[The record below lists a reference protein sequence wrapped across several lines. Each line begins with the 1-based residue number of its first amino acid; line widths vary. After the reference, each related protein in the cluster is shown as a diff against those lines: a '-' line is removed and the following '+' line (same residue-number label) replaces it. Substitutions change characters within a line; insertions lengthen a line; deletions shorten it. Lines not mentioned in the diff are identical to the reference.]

1 MGLRWK
7 IALALA
13 AISLVA
19 TTAVGVIG
27 YRSTSTRLVEEI
39 DRSMQAATSQLI
51 GQTFGGRVEVP
62 NRALLDVYSVR
73 VLDRF
78 GGVVGSSF
86 DKEFPI
92 DDTAKGLIGVPRTI
106 ERGTFDIE
114 GANYRVH
121 TIGLG
126 GGAVQVV
133 RSLDEV
139 DAVLDDLRRRTALL
153 VVLVAV
159 AAAAVGS
166 LIAGTVAAPL
176 RRLTRAA
183 ETVEQ
188 SGRLDVEVPGTGTD
202 EVGRLGAAFR
212 SMLGALGQSR
222 AEQQRLVQDAGH
234 ELRTPLTSLRTNL
247 SVLRRH
253 DDLPPEMRQQVLDD
267 LDDEVGELTDLVNEL
282 VTVASGDL
290 SDQPAEAV
298 DLGELAADVA
308 LRVGRRRDRVVEVEV
323 RSTATVHVARAALDR
338 AVTNLIDNAC
348 KFDGTGGQIDV
359 LVDGLELAV
368 LDRGPGVPDGERM
381 RIFDRFHRSDAARTM
396 PGSGLGL
403 AIVREFVESQGGT
416 VFARQRVGGGAE
428 IGFRLA
434 TSTA

>member
-39 DRSMQAATSQLI
+39 DRSMQAATTQLI
-51 GQTFGGRVEVP
+51 GQTLGGRVEVP

-73 VLDRF
+73 VLDRS
-78 GGVVGSSF
+78 GDVVGSSF
-86 DKEFPI
+86 DKEFPV
-92 DDTAKGLIGVPRTI
+92 DDKAKGLIGAPRTI
-106 ERGTFDIE
+106 ERGTVDVE

-126 GGAVQVV
+126 GGAVQVA

-188 SGRLDVEVPGTGTD
+188 SGRLDVDVPGTGTD

-298 DLGELAADVA
+298 ELGELVADVA
-308 LRVGRRRDRVVEVEV
+308 TRVGRRRDRVVEVDI

-338 AVTNLIDNAC
+338 AVTNLVDNAC
-348 KFDGTGGQIDV
+348 KFDTSGGTIDV
-359 LVDGLELAV
+359 VVDGLELTV
-368 LDRGPGVPDGERM
+368 LDRGPGVPDAERA

-403 AIVREFVESQGGT
+403 AIVREFVVSQGGT

-434 TSTA
+434 SETA